1 MMGRIVLLIVVMA
14 TAILSLGLTFFAAES
29 TSAAETTHAT
39 NFANAGLASRNIGP
53 TPASRART
61 VGTPSQS
68 DPVLVGVGD
77 IASCSSSGDEATA
90 ALLEGIPGT
99 VFTTGDNAYESG
111 TASEF
116 TDCYGPSWGRH
127 KAHPAHRGQPRVRDG
142 WRLGL
147 LRLLWRRR
155 GRSAEGLLLL

>member
-1 MMGRIVLLIVVMA
+1 MMGRIVLLIAVMA
-14 TAILSLGLTFFAAES
+14 TAILSVGLTFFAAES
-29 TSAAETTHAT
+29 TAAAETTHAT

-116 TDCYGPSWGRH
+116 SDCYGPSGDATRRAPCPLWATTSTRRL
-127 KAHPAHRGQPRVRDG
+127 APRVT
-142 WRLGL
+142 
-147 LRLLWRRR
+147 
-155 GRSAEGLLLL
+155 SATSAPPRATR